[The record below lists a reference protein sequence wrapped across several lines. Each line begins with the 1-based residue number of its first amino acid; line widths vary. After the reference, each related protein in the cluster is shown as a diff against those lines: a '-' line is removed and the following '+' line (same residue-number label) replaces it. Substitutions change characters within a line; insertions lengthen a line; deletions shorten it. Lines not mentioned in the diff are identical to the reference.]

1 MADYKLGRRAL
12 ECAATGK
19 PFAEGEEIISAVF
32 PSEEEEGGFERR
44 DYSVAGFEQASG
56 YHSFWRAQVPVTV
69 EDARKL
75 DYDLAFEFFQR
86 LRTDTSGE
94 HAPMVYLLALLLGRK
109 RRIKLKGFGRGKG
122 GEEILNVVVR
132 GAEEDETLELTAPS
146 MGEADADRLQTELN
160 RLFGIEVAEPE
171 EAPDPAAPE
180 PATTDDAGPD
190 APPEPSAEA

>member
-1 MADYKLGRRAL
+1 MADYKLGRRAP

-32 PSEEEEGGFERR
+32 LEDEGFGRR
-44 DYSVAGFEQASG
+44 DYSVAGFEGVDDYYS
-56 YHSFWRAQVPVTV
+56 YWRARVPVTV
-69 EDARKL
+69 EDERRL

-86 LRTDTSGE
+86 LRTESGDE

-132 GAEEDETLELTAPS
+132 GDEEDEELELTAPS
-146 MGEADADRLQTELN
+146 MGEDDADRLQGELN
-160 RLFGIEVAEPE
+160 RLFGIEVAEP
-171 EAPDPAAPE
+171 DP
-180 PATTDDAGPD
+180 
-190 APPEPSAEA
+190 PPEPSSEA